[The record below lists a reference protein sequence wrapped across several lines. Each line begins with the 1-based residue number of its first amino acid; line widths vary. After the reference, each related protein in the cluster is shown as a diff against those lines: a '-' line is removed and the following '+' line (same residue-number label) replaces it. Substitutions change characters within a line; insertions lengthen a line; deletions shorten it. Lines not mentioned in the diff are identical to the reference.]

1 MPVVLIPL
9 EDKKKIFLKYDPDK
23 GVRQVITVRR
33 FGVDRKIVL
42 GIRNLKT
49 GVVYNARLEY
59 LVLKHEIGEKEASA
73 VEHIVDC
80 GLGDGERSLTKKAY
94 RAAG

>member
-1 MPVVLIPL
+1 MPVGVKKL
-9 EDKKKIFLKYDPDK
+9 EDKQIFLKNDPDK
-23 GVRQVITVRR
+23 GERQIITVRR
-33 FGVDRKIVL
+33 FGVDGKIVL
-42 GIRNLKT
+42 GIRNLKS
-49 GVVYNARLEY
+49 GIEYNARLEF
-59 LVLKHEIGEKEASA
+59 LVMKQEIGEREAGV